1 MRHTEGVSV
10 CNRKKPIRPAGE
22 GRKRAIKKEKKTNR
36 RRGNGNKV
44 KKKNKGVIK
53 KVIFSFPKHTSE
65 PPK

>member
-44 KKKNKGVIK
+44 KKKIRESLK
-53 KVIFSFPKHTSE
+53 K
-65 PPK
+65 